1 MASLL
6 ATGNH
11 RSHADFVKRSCL
23 YAMLAGIVVAAGGLL
38 LAPYII
44 RIIAGSDYDGA
55 IMPLRLLVIAL
66 IPQFISQV
74 MIYQVLVPM
83 KRDSVL
89 LGISLSGCLLYIL
102 FNFLFVPHLAA
113 VGSSVTLLL
122 CELTVMTV
130 YIIYCHRKRLLQ
142 FTSTQ

>member
-1 MASLL
+1 
-6 ATGNH
+6 
-11 RSHADFVKRSCL
+11 
-23 YAMLAGIVVAAGGLL
+23 
-38 LAPYII
+38 
-44 RIIAGSDYDGA
+44 
-55 IMPLRLLVIAL
+55 VIAL

-102 FNFLFVPHLAA
+102 FNILFVPHLAA

-122 CELTVMTV
+122 CELSVMTV

-142 FTSTQ
+142 FASTQ